1 MRATSLLVF
10 TCYFVLP
17 SLNEDFTYL
26 LTYLGIFITNNL
38 SWNKH
43 CDKNC
48 KKANATFGLL
58 RCILSGCAPQVENT
72 AYCMLV
78 RPKLEYARS
87 VWNPHTKCNVDKIQM
102 VQRRAARFV
111 CHDYSRYSHVST
123 MINALGWE
131 SLEQRRLNNQVCM
144 FYKIYSGVV
153 GITLPAEINPL
164 TRVSRYPN

>member
-10 TCYFVLP
+10 TRNFVLP

-26 LTYLGIFITNNL
+26 VTYLGIFITNNL
-38 SWNKH
+38 SWNEH

-48 KKANATFGLL
+48 KQANATLVLL
-58 RCILSGCAPQVENT
+58 RCILSGCAPQVKNT
-72 AYCMLV
+72 ACCMLV
-78 RPKLEYARS
+78 HPKLEYARS
-87 VWNPHTKCNVDKIQM
+87 VWNPHTKCNVDKIEM

-131 SLEQRRLNNQVCM
+131 SLE
-144 FYKIYSGVV
+144 
-153 GITLPAEINPL
+153 
-164 TRVSRYPN
+164 